1 MQKKERVWVTFCVHD
16 DTEAFL
22 EIYQDN
28 KTAVLHKPESFIALN
43 DTQHISPTIC
53 AHEQE
58 YEFVITLTNEVV
70 RLAAPTWDTMLDWV
84 ESLRSKLY
92 ELKILSP
99 KENLYSKLPET
110 RPALLSTRDPMSPLP
125 PTPPVPTPEL
135 PGVEIAAA
143 SSSSNIVPQR

>member
-1 MQKKERVWVTFCVHD
+1 MWVTFCVHD

-28 KTAVLHKPESFIALN
+28 KTAVLHKPDSFISLN
-43 DTQHISPTIC
+43 ETQHISPTIC

-58 YEFVITLTNEVV
+58 YEFVITLSNEII
-70 RLAAPTWDTMLDWV
+70 RLAAPTWDMMLDWV

-92 ELKILSP
+92 ELRILSP
-99 KENLYSKLPET
+99 KENLYSKLPEA

-125 PTPPVPTPEL
+125 PPPSIPPPEL
-135 PGVEIAAA
+135 PGVEITPP
-143 SSSSNIVPQR
+143 SSSNHITYQRYSN